1 MAKFFIDR
9 PIFAWVVAIFIM
21 LAGIVSI
28 RMLPVSQYPQVAP
41 PTITLTAVY
50 AGADAQTLEDSVM
63 SVIEREMNGLDGL
76 DYMQA
81 TSLSNGVGTLTLTF
95 KTGTNSDLA
104 QVDVQNR
111 LSRAEPRLPSQVR
124 QTGIQV
130 EKSNSNFLM
139 VAMFASDDPN
149 ADLAAVS
156 DYVARNIQ
164 PELQRVEG
172 IGGVTLF
179 GAERAMRVWID
190 ADKLRSLNLSAT
202 DVTSAIAAQNAQVSA
217 GSLGDLPN
225 SQGQTISAT
234 ITAPGQLKTVD
245 QFNNIVL
252 RANTD
257 GSVVRLQDVA
267 RIELGSQSYA
277 TSARL
282 NGKPAVGLGI
292 QLTSDGN
299 ALASSQAVKAK
310 LAQLEPYFPAGV
322 HSKVPYDSSTFV
334 GISIEEVVKT
344 LAEAMVLVFLVM
356 LLFLQNIRY
365 TLIPTIVV
373 PIALL
378 GAFAVMQAVG
388 MSINVLSMF
397 AMVLVIGIVVDDA
410 IVVVE
415 NVERIMADE
424 KLPPLQATRKAM
436 SQISGAVIGITV
448 VLIAVFIPMAF
459 FSGATGNIYRQFS
472 VVMAVSIAFSAF
484 LALSLTPA
492 LCATLLKPITQEHH
506 EKTGFFGWF
515 NRKFTSGAKKY
526 ENGVARL
533 LRRGTRVLLM
543 YVALIAVAVFVMMRL
558 PTSFLPTEDQGYMMA
573 SIQLPPGATQERTLK
588 TIQTMEQFAMKQPEV
603 ENVVAIAGFSF
614 TGQGQNMGLSYITLK
629 DWSERKAAG
638 SDATSVA
645 GRVTGAMMQQVRDGF
660 IFALTP
666 PAIPE
671 LGSSS
676 GFDFQLQDR
685 GGKGHEALLAARN
698 QLLGMASQS
707 KLLTQVRPNGMEDA
721 PQLRLDI
728 NRDAASAQGVSFAS
742 IANVLSTALG
752 SSYVNDFPNN
762 GRLQRVIV
770 QADVRDRMQPEDILK
785 LTVTNSSG
793 VAVPLSSMVTSSWV
807 TGPMQTVRYNGYPS
821 MAITGSASAGYS
833 SGEAMAE
840 MAQLAAKLPEGFG
853 FEWTGQSKEEQA
865 SGSQSAILYAFSIL
879 AVFLCLAALYES
891 WTIPLSVILVVPLGL
906 LGVVLGTWGRGLS
919 NDIYFQVGLVTVI
932 GLSAKNAILI
942 VEFAKDLQAQGKN
955 AFEAALAAAHLRF
968 RPIIMTSLAFIMGVV
983 PLYFSSGASS
993 ASQRAIGTS
1002 VFWGMLVGTCLAV
1015 FFVPMFY
1022 TAVRSWFKDTPRQQ
1036 ERFHEH
1042 ALAAGM
1048 TPDLVEQYVH
1058 EAEEGLTEQE
1068 REALHHA
1075 DEPKSDAD
1083 KAKE

>member
-63 SVIEREMNGLDGL
+63 SVIEREMNGLEGL
-76 DYMQA
+76 DYMEA

-614 TGQGQNMGLSYITLK
+614 TGQGQNMGLSFITLK

-676 GFDFQLQDR
+676 GFNFQLQDR

-707 KLLTQVRPNGMEDA
+707 KMLTQVRPNGMEDA

-728 NRDAASAQGVSFAS
+728 NRDVASAQGVSFAS

-785 LTVTNSSG
+785 LTVTNSTG

-1022 TAVRSWFKDTPRQQ
+1022 TAVRSWFKDTQRQQ

-1042 ALAAGM
+1042 AVAAGM

>member
-63 SVIEREMNGLDGL
+63 SVIEREMNGLEGL
-76 DYMQA
+76 DYMEA

-614 TGQGQNMGLSYITLK
+614 TGQGQNMGLSFITLK

-660 IFALTP
+660 IFAITP

-676 GFDFQLQDR
+676 GFNFQLQDR

-707 KLLTQVRPNGMEDA
+707 KVLTQVRPNGMEDA

-793 VAVPLSSMVTSSWV
+793 VAVPLSSMVTTSWV

-1022 TAVRSWFKDTPRQQ
+1022 TAVRSWFKDTQRQQ

-1042 ALAAGM
+1042 AVAAGM

>member
-21 LAGIVSI
+21 IAGIVSI

-76 DYMQA
+76 DYMEA

-156 DYVARNIQ
+156 DYVARNVQ

-299 ALASSQAVKAK
+299 ALAASKAVKAK

-492 LCATLLKPITQEHH
+492 LCATLLKPVDDNHH
-506 EKTGFFGWF
+506 EKAGFFGWF

-614 TGQGQNMGLSYITLK
+614 TGQGQNMGLSFITLK

-660 IFALTP
+660 IFAITP

-676 GFDFQLQDR
+676 GFNFQLQDR
-685 GGKGHEALLAARN
+685 GGKGHDALLAARN

-770 QADVRDRMQPEDILK
+770 QSDVRDRMQPEDILK

-793 VAVPLSSMVTSSWV
+793 MAVPLSSMVTTSWV
-807 TGPMQTVRYNGYPS
+807 TGPMQTVRYNGYSS
-821 MAITGSASAGYS
+821 MAITGSASEGHS

-840 MAQLAAKLPEGFG
+840 MAQLAGKLPEGFG

-865 SGSQSAILYAFSIL
+865 SGSQSVVLYAFSIL

-955 AFEAALAAAHLRF
+955 VFEAALAAAHLRF

-1002 VFWGMLVGTCLAV
+1002 VFWGMLMGTCLAV

-1058 EAEEGLTEQE
+1058 DAEEGLSEQE

-1075 DEPKSDAD
+1075 DEPKSDAN

>member
-21 LAGIVSI
+21 IAGIVSI

-76 DYMQA
+76 DYMEA

-156 DYVARNIQ
+156 DYVARNVQ

-234 ITAPGQLKTVD
+234 ITVPGQLKSVD
-245 QFNNIVL
+245 QFKNIVL

-299 ALASSQAVKAK
+299 ALAASKAVKAK

-378 GAFAVMQAVG
+378 GAFAVMQALG

-492 LCATLLKPITQEHH
+492 LCATLLKPVDDNHH
-506 EKTGFFGWF
+506 EKAGFFGWF

-614 TGQGQNMGLSYITLK
+614 TGQGQNMGLSFITLK

-660 IFALTP
+660 IFAITP

-676 GFDFQLQDR
+676 GFNFQLQDR
-685 GGKGHEALLAARN
+685 GGKGHDALLAARN

-728 NRDAASAQGVSFAS
+728 NRDAASAQGVSFAG

-770 QADVRDRMQPEDILK
+770 QSDVRDRMQPEDILK

-793 VAVPLSSMVTSSWV
+793 MAVPLSSMVTTSWV
-807 TGPMQTVRYNGYPS
+807 TGPMQTVRYNGYSS
-821 MAITGSASAGYS
+821 MAITGSASEGHS

-1022 TAVRSWFKDTPRQQ
+1022 TAVRSWFKDTQRQQ

-1042 ALAAGM
+1042 AVAAGM

>member
-76 DYMQA
+76 DYMEA

-156 DYVARNIQ
+156 DYVARNVQ

-299 ALASSQAVKAK
+299 ALAASKAVKAK

-322 HSKVPYDSSTFV
+322 HWNTPYDSSTFV

-378 GAFAVMQAVG
+378 GAFAVMQALG

-492 LCATLLKPITQEHH
+492 LCATLLKPVDDNHH
-506 EKTGFFGWF
+506 EKAGFFGWF

-614 TGQGQNMGLSYITLK
+614 TGQGQNMGLSFITLK

-645 GRVTGAMMQQVRDGF
+645 GRITGAMMQQVRDGF

-676 GFDFQLQDR
+676 GFNFQLQDR

-707 KLLTQVRPNGMEDA
+707 KILTQVRPNGMEDA

-770 QADVRDRMQPEDILK
+770 QSDVRDRMQPEDILK

-793 VAVPLSSMVTSSWV
+793 MAVPLSSMVTTSWV
-807 TGPMQTVRYNGYPS
+807 TGPMQTVRYNGYSS
-821 MAITGSASAGYS
+821 MAITGSASEGHS

-840 MAQLAAKLPEGFG
+840 MAQLAGKLPEGFG

-865 SGSQSAILYAFSIL
+865 SGSQSVILYAFSIL

-1022 TAVRSWFKDTPRQQ
+1022 TAVRSWFKDTQRQQ

-1042 ALAAGM
+1042 AVAAGM

>member
-63 SVIEREMNGLDGL
+63 SVIEREMNGLEGL
-76 DYMQA
+76 DYMEA

-558 PTSFLPTEDQGYMMA
+558 PTSFLPTEDQGYMLA

-614 TGQGQNMGLSYITLK
+614 TGQGQNMGLSFITLK

-660 IFALTP
+660 IFAITP

-676 GFDFQLQDR
+676 GFNFQLQDR

-707 KLLTQVRPNGMEDA
+707 KVLTQVRPNGMEDA

-785 LTVTNSSG
+785 LTVTNSTG

-1022 TAVRSWFKDTPRQQ
+1022 TAVRSWFKDTQRQQ

-1042 ALAAGM
+1042 AVAAGM

>member
-76 DYMQA
+76 DYMEA

-378 GAFAVMQAVG
+378 GAFAVMQALG

-614 TGQGQNMGLSYITLK
+614 TGQGQNMGLSFITLK

-676 GFDFQLQDR
+676 GFNFQLQDR

-707 KLLTQVRPNGMEDA
+707 KMLTQVRPNGMEDA

-728 NRDAASAQGVSFAS
+728 NRDVASAQGVSFAS

-785 LTVTNSSG
+785 LTVTNSTG

-1022 TAVRSWFKDTPRQQ
+1022 TAVRSWFKDTQRQQ

-1042 ALAAGM
+1042 AVAAGM
-1048 TPDLVEQYVH
+1048 TTDLVEQYVH
-1058 EAEEGLTEQE
+1058 DAEAGLSEQE
-1068 REALHHA
+1068 REALHYA

>member
-63 SVIEREMNGLDGL
+63 SVIEREMNGLEGL
-76 DYMQA
+76 DYMEA

-614 TGQGQNMGLSYITLK
+614 TGQGQNMGLSFITLK

-676 GFDFQLQDR
+676 GFNFQLQDR

-707 KLLTQVRPNGMEDA
+707 KVLTQVRPNGMEDA

-728 NRDAASAQGVSFAS
+728 NRDVASAQGVSFAS

-785 LTVTNSSG
+785 LTVTNSTG

-1022 TAVRSWFKDTPRQQ
+1022 TAVRSWFKDTQRQQ

-1042 ALAAGM
+1042 AVAAGM